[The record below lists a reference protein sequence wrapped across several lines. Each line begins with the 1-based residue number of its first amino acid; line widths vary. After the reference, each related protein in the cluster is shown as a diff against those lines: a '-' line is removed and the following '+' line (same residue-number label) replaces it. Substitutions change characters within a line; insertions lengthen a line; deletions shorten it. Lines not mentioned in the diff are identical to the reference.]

1 VDLAYALQE
10 ERASGPLE
18 PDFITPE
25 QYRDRVRR
33 ELIDQPELRL
43 MLAVMGDAIATYQ
56 RFAVVA
62 NPRNRRLFEEVER
75 WIRST
80 DKSWPYSFINICHAL
95 SFDPDAL
102 RRGLHAWRREQLGNQ
117 ARVTR
122 FRIRTVPG
130 MRRTLGG
137 R

>member
-1 VDLAYALQE
+1 
-10 ERASGPLE
+10 
-18 PDFITPE
+18 
-25 QYRDRVRR
+25 
-33 ELIDQPELRL
+33 